1 MEKQHL
7 SRSPHKIAPTSGG
20 TLTSRYKS
28 NCRRFSPIAG
38 LAAWI
43 GGTGQARGYSWR
55 ARRGFSAMQKSAM
68 AAMSLT
74 ALSEGRAIV
83 KDSPLFTHS
92 RAMLVFL
99 T

>member
-1 MEKQHL
+1 M
-7 SRSPHKIAPTSGG
+7 
-20 TLTSRYKS
+20 
-28 NCRRFSPIAG
+28 
-38 LAAWI
+38 
-43 GGTGQARGYSWR
+43 GYPWR
-55 ARRGFSAMQKSAM
+55 ANRGFSAMQKSAM